1 MPAGSPTIWVVP
13 LSKIVA
19 VLFTTGAPFTE
30 MLLNDASQKLYL
42 TEGVSALATNRC
54 FFGPS
59 QTSLVKDTHVK
70 SPVKSALFV
79 PPRKSSEPDGA
90 NFKPK
95 TCEVTTPSEMRVWN
109 TGGALNFDMD

>member
-13 LSKIVA
+13 LSKIA
-19 VLFTTGAPFTE
+19 VVLSTTGVPFTE

-42 TEGVSALATNRC
+42 TEDVSALATNQCLWTITNLIGQRHP
-54 FFGPS
+54 GE
-59 QTSLVKDTHVK
+59 VAG
-70 SPVKSALFV
+70 KSALFI
-79 PPRKSSEPDGA
+79 PPSKSSEPDGA

-109 TGGALNFDMD
+109 KGGA